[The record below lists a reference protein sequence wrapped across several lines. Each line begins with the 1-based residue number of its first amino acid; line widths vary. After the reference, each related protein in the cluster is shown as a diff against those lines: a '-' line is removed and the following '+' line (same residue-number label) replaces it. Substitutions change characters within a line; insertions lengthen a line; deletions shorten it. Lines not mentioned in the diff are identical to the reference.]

1 MNDVV
6 PLVLIG
12 ALVTKVIDFLKFL
25 RGGLYGDAM
34 TQLVVWVAGIG
45 VVFLFAETQW
55 ANVGLV
61 DLSTANPFDKLV
73 LGLQASSVFGVV
85 NDYRKAFD
93 STDSAKT
100 PSLFPNDPPTP

>member
-25 RGGLYGDAM
+25 RGKEYGNAM
-34 TQLVVWVAGIG
+34 TQLVVWVGGIA

-61 DLSTANPFDKLV
+61 NLTTANAFDKFV

-85 NDYRKAFD
+85 QDYRKAFD

-100 PSLFPNDPPTP
+100 PALFPDAPGE